1 MRPARTLLA
10 TLPATAAALLG
21 ACPAG
26 TCPDPLE
33 PAAAAPF
40 CATDLNPRSPTAG
53 TELCVPRDLPD
64 GTALYFASVF
74 CIHCTVNITALR
86 HRMLELEAEG
96 LHPHLVWVQL
106 GAAAATP
113 DGVADHFDATWDFP
127 VLQDSPDACL
137 WRTFHADWYELVILD
152 RRDGP
157 GVPRRFGPL
166 APATTA
172 GEEGDRIVEAWREAL
187 TMDGAAGPV
196 AAAP

>member
-1 MRPARTLLA
+1 MRPAGPPRATLLA
-10 TLPATAAALLG
+10 AAAALLG

-33 PAAAAPF
+33 PPAAAPF

-74 CIHCTVNITALR
+74 CIHCTVNIAALR
-86 HRMLELEAEG
+86 PRMLELEAEG
-96 LHPHLVWVQL
+96 LHPRLVWVQL

-113 DGVADHFDATWDFP
+113 DGVADHFDASWDFP

-137 WRTFHADWYELVILD
+137 WRAFHADWYDLVIVD
-152 RRDGP
+152 RRGGP
-157 GVPRRFGPL
+157 GAPRRFGPL

-187 TMDGAAGPV
+187 ATGEATRPG